1 MGMAVDYDQ
10 KQMRYAQFYNAYV
23 PAYIPAGKT
32 VLDVGCSA
40 GQLGKLLREEKGCTV
55 YGVDISPEA
64 VRSAAGVLQAAE
76 VMDVERDPFPF
87 ADHRFQ
93 VVLFVDVLEHLFN
106 PEEVLKKF
114 QNYLTP
120 DGVMVVSIPNVANI
134 SIRLRLL
141 MGRWDYTTSGI
152 LDEGHVRFYTLK
164 TMRALFHACGLEIE
178 EQGSAP
184 RYRCKRLTRWW
195 PTLLANQFIF
205 VLQPMVRTLG

>member
-1 MGMAVDYDQ
+1 MAVDYDL
-10 KQMRYAQFYNAYV
+10 KQMRYARFYNAYV
-23 PAYIPAGKT
+23 PAYVPAGKT

-40 GQLGKLLREEKGCTV
+40 GQLGRLLREEKGCTV
-55 YGVDISPEA
+55 YGVDISLEA
-64 VRSAAGVLQAAE
+64 VRSAALVLHAAE
-76 VMDVERDPFPF
+76 VMDVEKDPLPF
-87 ADHRFQ
+87 AGRRFE
-93 VVLFVDVLEHLFN
+93 VILFVDVLEHLFN

-120 DGVMVVSIPNVANI
+120 DGVMVISIPNVANV

-141 MGRWDYTTSGI
+141 MGRWEYTASGI

-164 TMRALFHACGLEIE
+164 TMRALFHACGLEIK

-184 RYRCKRLTRWW
+184 RYRCERLTRLW

-205 VLQPMVRTLG
+205 VLQPRNRTLG